1 MNNVTKGILIA
12 AGVLIT
18 CILISM
24 GIYLTTQGQDTGAAM
39 ARDINKV
46 TAAISNNEVNDYV
59 TDEVTGAD
67 VVNFIRKFH
76 EDLDIFTL
84 QRTVVGTQG
93 VQWKGTNISANNAGI
108 ALNYNAIAW
117 GDMNSTPSSVLE
129 LSDSMNTFKFSVQNF
144 AGNKYVLSDENFTKN
159 IPGTSMY
166 INPNNK
172 YRGFTIVNSNDVI
185 TGLYFVQQD
194 DVQVA
199 ISPGGGTGGTGTG
212 GSGNV
217 PSSGTGS
224 GSGTVGGSVDSSVI
238 LAMSQTI
245 NTVAD
250 AVTRLTSEVTA
261 LKDNIYNA
269 QEGSSGS
276 TGSGTTDMS
285 GLQAQIGALSSQY
298 LELTSA
304 LNEVQAALKNS
315 MSGTDISDIKSGV
328 NSNSEAITGTLAKI
342 ELITEKLN
350 LIESKLTQLSAQNN
364 QTTEPGTG
372 AGTGTGAES
381 GTGAETGT
389 NTTASISTLSSIN
402 SDLVGVADLIL
413 EVTGELQTDD
423 ATKLG
428 ETVESVRGSLKDAAA
443 VTDMIGEEMA
453 K

>member
-24 GIYLTTQGQDTGAAM
+24 GIYLTTHGQDAGAAM

-59 TDEVTGAD
+59 MDEVTGAD

-84 QRTVVGTQG
+84 QRTVAGTQG
-93 VQWKGTNISANNAGI
+93 VQWKGTNISANNSGI
-108 ALNYNAIAW
+108 VLNYNAIAW
-117 GDMNSTPSSVLE
+117 GDMNSVPSSVLE
-129 LSDSMNTFKFSVQNF
+129 LSDSTNTFKFSVQNF
-144 AGNKYVLSDENFTKN
+144 AGNKYVLSEDNFTKN

-199 ISPGGGTGGTGTG
+199 ISPGGGTGGTGSTG

-217 PSSGTGS
+217 PSSGAGS
-224 GSGTVGGSVDSSVI
+224 GTGTVGGNVDSSVI

-276 TGSGTTDMS
+276 TGSGSTDMS
-285 GLQAQIGALSSQY
+285 GLQSQIGTLSSKY
-298 LELTSA
+298 LELTAA
-304 LNEVQAALKNS
+304 LNEVKATLKNS
-315 MSGTDISDIKSGV
+315 MAGTDISDIKSGV
-328 NSNSEAITGTLAKI
+328 NSNSEAIAGTLAKI

-350 LIESKLTQLSAQNN
+350 LIESKLTQLSSKNN
-364 QTTEPGTG
+364 STAEPGTG
-372 AGTGTGAES
+372 ADDTVFGAGMSTGTG
-381 GTGAETGT
+381 
-389 NTTASISTLSSIN
+389 TTASINTLSSIN
-402 SDLVGVADLIL
+402 SDLVGVTDLIL
-413 EVTGELQTDD
+413 EVTSELQSDD
-423 ATKLG
+423 AAKLS
-428 ETVESVRGSLKDAAA
+428 ETVESVRGSLEEAAV
-443 VTDMIGEEMA
+443 VTDMIDEEIA

>member
-1 MNNVTKGILIA
+1 MTNVTKGILIA

-18 CILISM
+18 CVLISM
-24 GIYLTTQGQDTGAAM
+24 GIYLTTQGQDAGAAM

-59 TDEVTGAD
+59 MDEVTGAD

-84 QRTVVGTQG
+84 QRTVAGTQG
-93 VQWKGTNISANNAGI
+93 VQWKGTNISANNSGI
-108 ALNYNAIAW
+108 VLNYNAIAW
-117 GDMNSTPSSVLE
+117 GDMNSVPSSVLE
-129 LSDSMNTFKFSVQNF
+129 LSDSTNTFKFSVQNF
-144 AGNKYVLSDENFTKN
+144 AGNKYVLSEDNFTKN
-159 IPGTSMY
+159 VPGTSMY

-224 GSGTVGGSVDSSVI
+224 GTGTVGGNVDSSVI

-250 AVTRLTSEVTA
+250 AVTRLTAEVTA

-276 TGSGTTDMS
+276 TGSGSIDMS
-285 GLQAQIGALSSQY
+285 GLQSQIGALSSQY
-298 LELTSA
+298 LELTAA
-304 LNEVQAALKNS
+304 LNEVKATLKSS
-315 MSGTDISDIKSGV
+315 MIGTDISDIKSGV
-328 NSNSEAITGTLAKI
+328 NSNSEAIAGTLAKI

-350 LIESKLTQLSAQNN
+350 LIESKLTQLSSKNN
-364 QTTEPGTG
+364 STTEPGTAAGGGTVSG
-372 AGTGTGAES
+372 AGMSAGTW
-381 GTGAETGT
+381 
-389 NTTASISTLSSIN
+389 TTASINTLSSIN

-413 EVTGELQTDD
+413 EVTSELQTGD
-423 ATKLG
+423 AEKLG
-428 ETVESVRGSLKDAAA
+428 ETVESVRGSLEDAAV